1 MGRKMGRIDR
11 GQVRRA
17 GNGAPRGRWDRI
29 DRDRCASGT

>member
-11 GQVRRA
+11 GQVETGGERSAARPV
-17 GNGAPRGRWDRI
+17 GPV